1 MIRLHF
7 DAGAV
12 TVEAR
17 ANAVKD
23 HRTAAPA
30 GSQVTA
36 PWTFLTA

>member
-17 ANAVKD
+17 ASAVKD
-23 HRTAAPA
+23 HRTA
-30 GSQVTA
+30 GL
-36 PWTFLTA
+36 F